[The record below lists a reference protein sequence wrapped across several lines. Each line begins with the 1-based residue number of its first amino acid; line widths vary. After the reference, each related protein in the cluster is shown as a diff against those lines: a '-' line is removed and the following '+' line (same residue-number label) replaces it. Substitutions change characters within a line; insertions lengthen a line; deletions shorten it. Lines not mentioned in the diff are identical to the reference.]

1 MTSKTRNAGEIVAD
15 ALRGLQPLFKE
26 DVNLTFIMTHPK
38 IRGCYMVITT
48 AEIDRLIEAIN
59 DSRTPASEEIS
70 L

>member
-1 MTSKTRNAGEIVAD
+1 MNSRARNAGEIVAD

-59 DSRTPASEEIS
+59 DSRTPASEEVS